1 MAGDFD
7 VRGAGRGGA
16 DWLVALDDGFTARLR
31 SCTVCGRSEESLW
44 FDIWY
49 ERGVVTV
56 AVVVC
61 GGCRGQGELMRER
74 LGQLLR
80 QRYGGCG
87 TA

>member
-1 MAGDFD
+1 MPEPFAAD
-7 VRGAGRGGA
+7 A
-16 DWLVALDDGFTARLR
+16 DWLVALDDALCTRLR
-31 SCTVCGRSEESLW
+31 CCTVCGRTEPSLW
-44 FDIWY
+44 FDIWH

-80 QRYGGCG
+80 QRYGGGG